1 MNKKLNIKKLPKKL
15 IIQNVNILDPLEEK
29 VFKGNVLIINGKI
42 SEVGKFE
49 QPADAKTI
57 NCEGLTLTHGFC
69 DLHVHFREP

>member
-15 IIQNVNILDPLEEK
+15 ILQHVNILDPLKEK

-49 QPADAKTI
+49 QPADTKTI
-57 NCEGLTLTHGFC
+57 NCNMSY
-69 DLHVHFREP
+69 P